1 MANLNPANPPVSPP
15 DQFKQWMRERPW
27 WAREVAGLRAK
38 FTAAVED
45 YERVYRTTQALGP

>member
-27 WAREVAGLRAK
+27 VAREVAGLRAK
-38 FTAAVED
+38 FAAASK
-45 YERVYRTTQALGP
+45 TTNAYTGRRKPSGP